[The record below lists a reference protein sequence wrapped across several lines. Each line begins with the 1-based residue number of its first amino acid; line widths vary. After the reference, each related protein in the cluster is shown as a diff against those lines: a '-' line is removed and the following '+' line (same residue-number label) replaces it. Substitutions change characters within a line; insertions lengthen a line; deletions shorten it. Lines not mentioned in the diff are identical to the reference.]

1 MPLVPSLS
9 SLQTAPG
16 HNPHSRNV
24 ASSPGA
30 PRRSTGT
37 PFRSASSTQQP
48 TPPTAAW
55 SLSRLGWATW
65 MSASTSC
72 LAFLSSESVSL
83 FGGSLSSGSSLWKH
97 ADLCHEAI
105 SADFAA
111 PFEEIAE
118 WIRSAWWAVPST
130 GICSSQD
137 LDSHRSDLS
146 PVHSNLHKGHALPVS
161 GEDRSFRH
169 GSSSIIHSNRGFALD
184 QNLPYFWHFGIGDQF
199 GNTISCIVASDEIGC
214 TGLALDPHPA
224 ISHISPALT

>member
-16 HNPHSRNV
+16 HNPHSKNV

-72 LAFLSSESVSL
+72 LALFSSESVSL
-83 FGGSLSSGSSLWKH
+83 SGGFLRSGSSLCKH
-97 ADLCHEAI
+97 ADLCQEAI

-111 PFEEIAE
+111 PFDEIAE
-118 WIRSAWWAVPST
+118 WIRSAWRAVTST
-130 GICSSQD
+130 GICFSQD
-137 LDSHRSDLS
+137 LDSHLSDLS
-146 PVHSNLHKGHALPVS
+146 PVYSTKLQDWHALPVGFTVNFGRRRGRDFGACFLS
-161 GEDRSFRH
+161 ALVE
-169 GSSSIIHSNRGFALD
+169 SNRRSRRRSRSKKVAIQVGALHCVR
-184 QNLPYFWHFGIGDQF
+184 QGPPF
-199 GNTISCIVASDEIGC
+199 S
-214 TGLALDPHPA
+214 
-224 ISHISPALT
+224 